1 MSTSTRIAALAA
13 AIFIGFGLQACR
25 KDPALSATPKG
36 PPNATYTVR
45 GTIEML
51 PQAGNPAAEL
61 IVHHEPINDFANPNG
76 TKGMNSMSM
85 PFPPAKGV
93 SLEGLAI
100 GDPVELTFA
109 YWSTPGSMGYEMTK
123 ITKLPP
129 ETTLR
134 FGKAGAET
142 PAPPR

>member
-1 MSTSTRIAALAA
+1 
-13 AIFIGFGLQACR
+13 
-25 KDPALSATPKG
+25 
-36 PPNATYTVR
+36 
-45 GTIEML
+45 ML

-85 PFPPAKGV
+85 PFPPAKGL

-129 ETTLR
+129 GTELH
-134 FGKAGAET
+134 FGKAGVEAS
-142 PAPPR
+142 PPR